1 MLPHVHCPVLRQC
14 QHDDPF
20 ETLRRRDTLDMRIAL
35 LTGTVGIGKSTTGYA
50 AAERAAS
57 QGHSAAFLDVDELSR
72 LWPARAGDPF
82 NTDLILRNLAS
93 LVGNYADAG
102 AELLVL
108 AWVVQNTDDLLRLED
123 AVGAS
128 VVAFR
133 LSAATTTVEAR
144 LRQRHQGTEFDGLA
158 WHLDRAPELVAI
170 QDRGLRLPI
179 VDAAGSISETA
190 DTTPCTSHLSVQ
202 IRSPHRPCGAANL

>member
-1 MLPHVHCPVLRQC
+1 
-14 QHDDPF
+14 
-20 ETLRRRDTLDMRIAL
+20 MRIAL
-35 LTGTVGIGKSTTGYA
+35 VT
-50 AAERAAS
+50 
-57 QGHSAAFLDVDELSR
+57 R

-93 LVGNYADAG
+93 MVGNYADAG
-102 AELLVL
+102 AGLLVL